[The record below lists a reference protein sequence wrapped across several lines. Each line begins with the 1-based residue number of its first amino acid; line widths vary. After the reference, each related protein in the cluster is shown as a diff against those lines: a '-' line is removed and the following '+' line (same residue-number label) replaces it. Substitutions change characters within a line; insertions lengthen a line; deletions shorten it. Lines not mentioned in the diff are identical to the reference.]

1 MNAVSVKLSE
11 RSLARKLLLI
21 KYPPILHSIRGQ
33 QLHKFIKMNINL
45 LDWVYPKWDRTKA
58 YSVREVI
65 GNKLALTAPDYT
77 RLYLGITDVEK
88 IIDSYTLYELG
99 NVEFN

>member
-1 MNAVSVKLSE
+1 
-11 RSLARKLLLI
+11 
-21 KYPPILHSIRGQ
+21 
-33 QLHKFIKMNINL
+33 MNINL

-77 RLYLGITDVEK
+77 RLYLGITDVEM
-88 IIDSYTLYELG
+88 ITDSYTLYELG